1 MSNTSNS
8 SRKGAEMSRE
18 NIPDHGWVE
27 EAFETALFSCR
38 FLVLVPVLGI
48 LAASVVMFF
57 KGCVEV
63 VQGMRAFQT
72 ALSFQPSQLDDKN
85 VILSFIP
92 AVDNY
97 LFATILLI
105 ISMGLYEL
113 FISEIDPKSRKEKSR
128 PNWLC
133 VRDLDDLTSRIGEV
147 VIMILIVNFF
157 KLSFSVN
164 IEHPIDLLALGGGVL
179 LISGSLVVAH
189 HVSGKRRKTTGKTA
203 DQDLEH
209 PSGRRASEEF
219 HQPATG
225 G

>member
-1 MSNTSNS
+1 MSPAVSVSPPGAAASNAS
-8 SRKGAEMSRE
+8 ANCEKGVEMNRHKD
-18 NIPDHGWVE
+18 PDHGWVE
-27 EAFETALFSCR
+27 EVFETALFGCR
-38 FLVLVPVLGI
+38 FLVLIPVLGI
-48 LAASVVMFF
+48 LVASIVMFIKGSVEVIQGVRAFRLAAS
-57 KGCVEV
+57 
-63 VQGMRAFQT
+63 
-72 ALSFQPSQLDDKN
+72 LQPTSLDDKN

-164 IEHPIDLLALGGGVL
+164 YEHAIDLLTLGGGVL

-189 HVSGKRRKTTGKTA
+189 HVSGKRRSVPGKA
-203 DQDLEH
+203 EA
-209 PSGRRASEEF
+209 PS
-219 HQPATG
+219 T
-225 G
+225 

>member
-1 MSNTSNS
+1 MNLEKNP
-8 SRKGAEMSRE
+8 E
-18 NIPDHGWVE
+18 HGLVE
-27 EAFETALFSCR
+27 EVFETALFGCR
-38 FLVLVPVLGI
+38 FLVLIPVLGV
-48 LAASVVMFF
+48 LASSVVMFI

-63 VQGMRAFQT
+63 VQGVRAFQAT
-72 ALSFQPSQLDDKN
+72 VSFQPTSLDDKN

-113 FISEIDPKSRKEKSR
+113 FISEIDPKSRKEKTR
-128 PNWLC
+128 PIWLC

-157 KLSFSVN
+157 KVSFGVSYERAN
-164 IEHPIDLLALGGGVL
+164 DLLALGGGVL

-189 HVSGKRRKTTGKTA
+189 WVSGKRRRAFGEA
-203 DQDLEH
+203 EP
-209 PSGRRASEEF
+209 PSK
-219 HQPATG
+219 
-225 G
+225 